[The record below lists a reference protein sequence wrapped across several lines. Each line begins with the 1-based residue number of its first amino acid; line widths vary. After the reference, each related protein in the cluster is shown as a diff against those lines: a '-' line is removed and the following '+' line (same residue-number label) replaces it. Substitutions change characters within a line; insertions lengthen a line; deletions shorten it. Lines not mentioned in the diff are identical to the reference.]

1 LEEIKKNTIK
11 ELARTISIIE
21 HEAEGYEE
29 MLQNLAVLE
38 SKIIGITGPP
48 GAGKS
53 TLTDALIEVCI
64 ENHKRVGVICIDPA
78 SHFHNGA
85 LLGDR
90 IRMSKWYNNP
100 DVYIRSLSSKGS
112 LGGLHPKII
121 EISDVV
127 KAFGYDYII
136 IETVGVGQSE
146 VEIASLADVTVVVLV
161 PESGDEIQTMK
172 AGLMEI
178 ADVFVVNK
186 SDRPEAERFVNY
198 LNHIHSSQHT
208 HQIPVIKTIA
218 LQGEGVKEV
227 YEKINEQLQSRDFHK
242 KRQFILAEKAYQLIQ
257 HKRMRDID
265 LSELKNRIKQEYN
278 DSFNLYQFVKNY
290 T

>member
-78 SHFHNGA
+78 SHFHKGA

-186 SDRPEAERFVNY
+186 SDRPEAERLLNY
-198 LNHIHSSQHT
+198 LNHIHFSQHT

-218 LQGEGVKEV
+218 SQGEGVKEV
-227 YEKINEQLQSRDFHK
+227 YNKINEQLESQKFHK
-242 KRQFILAEKAYQLIQ
+242 KRQVILAEKAYQLIQ

-265 LSELKNRIKQEYN
+265 VSELKNRIKQEYN

>member
-1 LEEIKKNTIK
+1 
-11 ELARTISIIE
+11 
-21 HEAEGYEE
+21 
-29 MLQNLAVLE
+29 
-38 SKIIGITGPP
+38 
-48 GAGKS
+48 
-53 TLTDALIEVCI
+53 
-64 ENHKRVGVICIDPA
+64 
-78 SHFHNGA
+78 
-85 LLGDR
+85 
-90 IRMSKWYNNP
+90 MSKWYNNP

-186 SDRPEAERFVNY
+186 SDRPEAERLLNY
-198 LNHIHSSQHT
+198 LNHIHFSQHT

-218 LQGEGVKEV
+218 SQGEGVKEV
-227 YEKINEQLQSRDFHK
+227 YNKINEQLESQKFHK
-242 KRQFILAEKAYQLIQ
+242 KRQVILAEKAYQLIQ

-265 LSELKNRIKQEYN
+265 VSELKNRIKQEYN